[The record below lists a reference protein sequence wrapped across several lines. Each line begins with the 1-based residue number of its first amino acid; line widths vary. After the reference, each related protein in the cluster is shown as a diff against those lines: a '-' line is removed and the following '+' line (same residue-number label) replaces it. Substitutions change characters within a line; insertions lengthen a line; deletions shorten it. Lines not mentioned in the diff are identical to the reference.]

1 MAAWG
6 GERGW
11 WGNEMEERERWKYRE
26 RKENIMEKNMEE
38 EEEEEY

>member
-6 GERGW
+6 GGVGKR
-11 WGNEMEERERWKYRE
+11 EEGERWKYRV

-38 EEEEEY
+38 DEEEEEE